1 MAVRDHHIII
11 IFANEVTVGSL
22 TAKLLLDLDE
32 TKKKLVKGLTSL
44 LFRVLLIK
52 PFQVFQASGITG
64 INGCAKKF
72 EYWVKCISNQY
83 RHWSRKGEQF
93 IRHYSHFRVAVWFAV
108 KSFDCV
114 ALGSIC
120 HLYLMGHTDCAT
132 LLRWQS
138 AFSEK
143 IWTFL
148 SFKKKTHLWC
158 NRLDNTNKNVLLE

>member
-83 RHWSRKGEQF
+83 RHWSRKGERF

-138 AFSEK
+138 VRSVRRYELFC
-143 IWTFL
+143 
-148 SFKKKTHLWC
+148 HLKRKPICDVTGWIT
-158 NRLDNTNKNVLLE
+158 LIKMFF